1 MTLQMDGGRSESR
14 VSQAGFKSRD
24 VDEHQKVVVRW
35 LEGFK
40 DTAFT
45 GLGAFARTSGSS
57 SICV

>member
-1 MTLQMDGGRSESR
+1 MDGGRSESR

-57 SICV
+57 PICV